1 MRFNGARFGGL
12 LTASLLTAGLMTL
25 LITLLS
31 LPVSP
36 LWPVLLGV
44 LAAATVCLMDGTRLS
59 WLPDAAWMAG
69 CLLTVLALLKSVT
82 NGLAQ
87 LLDAAVQTWQ
97 QLHARNYTSF
107 LAQEDG
113 NTGLTVVLCLLGV
126 VCGLWSIRYVRQP
139 NGLRFW
145 PMALVLAAAA
155 VLFAP
160 LTAVWWLLLAALT
173 LLLLYAV
180 RFGGRHAS
188 SAPLRA
194 WLRPAA
200 LLLACVTAL
209 GCWNGDA
216 AHPAAV
222 DTAARWT
229 AARADTLRYGS
240 NAAAGL
246 PEGDMTGIGPRRTT
260 EDTML
265 EITMTQPTSYY
276 LRGFVGETYANSRW
290 TVLDSKTLS
299 EDADTFYWLH
309 QDGFYAQSQLT
320 TAAQAGVPDALR
332 YDNTVTVQNVGA
344 SGKYLYVPYELLT
357 DSNVLDAA
365 QIGDR
370 TLLAS
375 GLRGQR
381 SYSFHASDNIITQYQ
396 RLTAALAEETEQTDA
411 FLNTEAAYNRF
422 VYDHYTD
429 IPDDI
434 RGFLEEKLGGYEKDE
449 GQVHFDYRR
458 AKQNILFYLTTYIT
472 YEENVLPITGGDFA
486 LTFLDGTQ
494 TGYDVHYATAAALMF
509 RYYGIPARYVEGFL
523 VTKDDAAHM
532 TAGQTLPVD
541 GSRAHAWVEY
551 YQDGLGW
558 LPFEVTPPYFSA
570 MEKAERYQSISG
582 LVGQAS
588 LEDTPEQPDDTD
600 ARGPRDGGTAGALAE
615 AWHDRAAGAAGITGR
630 GAGGGAAGPYPAG
643 AAADTAAES
652 VVFRRGRGGRHRH
665 HLPLYDG
672 CAPCPGHG
680 GAELPAGGLCG
691 LYGSGPAGG
700 LPAGGPTVAGGPL
713 PGPAHDGGAAP
724 SGAAAEGGDL
734 AAHLAQRGAKA
745 ASAPEIRGIPV
756 RRGADETE
764 YSGPAAGSAGA
775 AARLRRAARAG
786 GPVADGL
793 PRDGGLS
800 PDAGR
805 PHGGLHRR

>member
-44 LAAATVCLMDGTRLS
+44 LAAATVCLTEGTRLS

-69 CLLTVLALLKSVT
+69 CLLTVLALPGTVT

-107 LAQEDG
+107 LAQDDG
-113 NTGLTVVLCLLGV
+113 AAGLTAVLCLLGV
-126 VCGLWSIRYVRQP
+126 VCGLWCMACVRRP
-139 NGLRFW
+139 SALRFW

-229 AARADTLRYGS
+229 AAQADILRYGS
-240 NAAAGL
+240 NAGL
-246 PEGDMTGIGPRRTT
+246 PEGDMTKVGPRQIS
-260 EDTML
+260 EDIML
-265 EITMTQPTSYY
+265 EVTMTQPTSYY

-290 TVLDSKTLS
+290 STLDSKTLS

-320 TAAQAGVPDALR
+320 TAAQAGVPDALG

-344 SGKYLYVPYELLT
+344 SGKYLYAPYELLA
-357 DSNVLDAA
+357 DSDVLDAA

-381 SYSFHASDNIITQYQ
+381 TYSFHASDNIITQYQ
-396 RLTAALAEETEQTDA
+396 RLAAALLEETEQTNA

-422 VYDHYTD
+422 AYDHYTD
-429 IPDDI
+429 IPDDV
-434 RGFLEEKLGGYEKDE
+434 RGFLEEKLGGYQKDE
-449 GQVHFDYRR
+449 GQVHFDYQR

-486 LTFLDGTQ
+486 LTFLDGIQ
-494 TGYDVHYATAAALMF
+494 SGYDVHYATAAALMF
-509 RYYGIPARYVEGFL
+509 RYYGIPARYVEGYL
-523 VTKDDAAHM
+523 VTKDDAAQM
-532 TAGQTLPVD
+532 KSGQTLNV
-541 GSRAHAWVEY
+541 GGNRAHAWVEY

-558 LPFEVTPPYFSA
+558 LPFEATPTYFSA
-570 MEKAERYQSISG
+570 MEKAEQYQNISG
-582 LVGQAS
+582 LVGQAPLDYTADNLDDAE
-588 LEDTPEQPDDTD
+588 LENPVTEALREFWLKHRLIILLTLAVLLAAGMVGLLVGWLIFERRRTKKRKEGFFGADAAASIDAIFRYMMDVLR
-600 ARGPRDGGTAGALAE
+600 ARGM
-615 AWHDRAAGAAGITGR
+615 AAKNC
-630 GAGGGAAGPYPAG
+630 PPA
-643 AAADTAAES
+643 DYVSYMDE
-652 VVFRRGRGGRHRH
+652 
-665 HLPLYDG
+665 
-672 CAPCPGHG
+672 
-680 GAELPAGGLCG
+680 
-691 LYGSGPAGG
+691 
-700 LPAGGPTVAGGPL
+700 
-713 PGPAHDGGAAP
+713 
-724 SGAAAEGGDL
+724 DL
-734 AAHLAQRGAKA
+734 R
-745 ASAPEIRGIPV
+745 E
-756 RRGADETE
+756 E
-764 YSGPAAGSAGA
+764 YLT
-775 AARLRRAARAG
+775 AARLWQEARFSGKPMEELQRRQVLRLKDEIWERTWHSASLKERLRLKY
-786 GPVADGL
+786 VEFL
-793 PRDGGLS
+793 
-800 PDAGR
+800 
-805 PHGGLHRR
+805 

>member
-44 LAAATVCLMDGTRLS
+44 LAAATVCLTEGTRLS

-69 CLLTVLALLKSVT
+69 CLLTVLALPGTVT

-107 LAQEDG
+107 LAQDDG
-113 NTGLTVVLCLLGV
+113 AAGLTAVLCLLGV
-126 VCGLWSIRYVRQP
+126 VCGLWCIHYVRQP
-139 NGLRFW
+139 SGLRFW
-145 PMALVLAAAA
+145 PLALVLAAAA

-229 AARADTLRYGS
+229 AARADILRYGS

-265 EITMTQPTSYY
+265 EVTMTQPISYY

-290 TVLDSKTLS
+290 STLDSKTLS

-320 TAAQAGVPDALR
+320 TAAQAGVPDALG

-344 SGKYLYVPYELLT
+344 SGKYLYAGGHHDPADLL
-357 DSNVLDAA
+357 LPP
-365 QIGDR
+365 
-370 TLLAS
+370 
-375 GLRGQR
+375 GLRGRDVCQ
-381 SYSFHASDNIITQYQ
+381 Q
-396 RLTAALAEETEQTDA
+396 
-411 FLNTEAAYNRF
+411 
-422 VYDHYTD
+422 
-429 IPDDI
+429 P
-434 RGFLEEKLGGYEKDE
+434 LE
-449 GQVHFDYRR
+449 H
-458 AKQNILFYLTTYIT
+458 
-472 YEENVLPITGGDFA
+472 
-486 LTFLDGTQ
+486 
-494 TGYDVHYATAAALMF
+494 
-509 RYYGIPARYVEGFL
+509 
-523 VTKDDAAHM
+523 
-532 TAGQTLPVD
+532 AGQ
-541 GSRAHAWVEY
+541 
-551 YQDGLGW
+551 QD
-558 LPFEVTPPYFSA
+558 S
-570 MEKAERYQSISG
+570 Q
-582 LVGQAS
+582 
-588 LEDTPEQPDDTD
+588 
-600 ARGPRDGGTAGALAE
+600 
-615 AWHDRAAGAAGITGR
+615 
-630 GAGGGAAGPYPAG
+630 
-643 AAADTAAES
+643 
-652 VVFRRGRGGRHRH
+652 
-665 HLPLYDG
+665 
-672 CAPCPGHG
+672 
-680 GAELPAGGLCG
+680 
-691 LYGSGPAGG
+691 
-700 LPAGGPTVAGGPL
+700 
-713 PGPAHDGGAAP
+713 
-724 SGAAAEGGDL
+724 
-734 AAHLAQRGAKA
+734 
-745 ASAPEIRGIPV
+745 
-756 RRGADETE
+756 
-764 YSGPAAGSAGA
+764 
-775 AARLRRAARAG
+775 
-786 GPVADGL
+786 
-793 PRDGGLS
+793 
-800 PDAGR
+800 
-805 PHGGLHRR
+805 

>member
-1 MRFNGARFGGL
+1 M
-12 LTASLLTAGLMTL
+12 
-25 LITLLS
+25 
-31 LPVSP
+31 
-36 LWPVLLGV
+36 
-44 LAAATVCLMDGTRLS
+44 
-59 WLPDAAWMAG
+59 
-69 CLLTVLALLKSVT
+69 
-82 NGLAQ
+82 
-87 LLDAAVQTWQ
+87 
-97 QLHARNYTSF
+97 
-107 LAQEDG
+107 
-113 NTGLTVVLCLLGV
+113 
-126 VCGLWSIRYVRQP
+126 
-139 NGLRFW
+139 
-145 PMALVLAAAA
+145 
-155 VLFAP
+155 LFAP

-229 AARADTLRYGS
+229 AARADILRYGS

-265 EITMTQPTSYY
+265 EVTMTQPISYY

-332 YDNTVTVQNVGA
+332 YDNTVTVQNIGA
-344 SGKYLYVPYELLT
+344 SGKYLYAPYELLA
-357 DSNVLDAA
+357 DSDVLDAA

-381 SYSFHASDNIITQYQ
+381 FYSFHASDNIITQYQ
-396 RLTAALAEETEQTDA
+396 RLAAALLEETEQTNA

-429 IPDDI
+429 IPDDV
-434 RGFLEEKLGGYEKDE
+434 RGFLEEKLGGYQKDE
-449 GQVHFDYRR
+449 GQVHFDYQR

-494 TGYDVHYATAAALMF
+494 SGYDVHYATAAALMF
-509 RYYGIPARYVEGFL
+509 RYYGIPARYVEGYL

-532 TAGQTLPVD
+532 KSGQTLDV
-541 GSRAHAWVEY
+541 GGNRAHAWVEY

-558 LPFEVTPPYFSA
+558 LPFEATPTYFSA
-570 MEKAERYQSISG
+570 MEKAEQYQNISG
-582 LVGQAS
+582 LVGQAPLDYTADNLDDAE
-588 LEDTPEQPDDTD
+588 LENPAAEALREFWLKHRLTILLTLAVLLAAGMVGLLIGWLIFERRRTKKRKEGFFGADAAASIDAIFRYMMDVLR
-600 ARGPRDGGTAGALAE
+600 ARGM
-615 AWHDRAAGAAGITGR
+615 AAKNC
-630 GAGGGAAGPYPAG
+630 PPADYVSYMDEDLREEYL
-643 AAADTAAES
+643 AAAKLWQEAR
-652 VVFRRGRGGRHRH
+652 FRGK
-665 HLPLYDG
+665 PMQ
-672 CAPCPGHG
+672 
-680 GAELPAGGLCG
+680 EL
-691 LYGSGPAGG
+691 
-700 LPAGGPTVAGGPL
+700 
-713 PGPAHDGGAAP
+713 
-724 SGAAAEGGDL
+724 
-734 AAHLAQRGAKA
+734 QRRRVLRLKDEIWERTWHS
-745 ASAPEIRGIPV
+745 ASLKE
-756 RRGADETE
+756 
-764 YSGPAAGSAGA
+764 
-775 AARLRRAARAG
+775 RLRLKY
-786 GPVADGL
+786 VEFL
-793 PRDGGLS
+793 
-800 PDAGR
+800 
-805 PHGGLHRR
+805 

>member
-44 LAAATVCLMDGTRLS
+44 LAAATVCLTEGARLS

-69 CLLTVLALLKSVT
+69 CLLTVLALPGTVT

-107 LAQEDG
+107 LAQDDG
-113 NTGLTVVLCLLGV
+113 AAGLTAVLCLLGV
-126 VCGLWSIRYVRQP
+126 VCGLWCMACVRRP
-139 NGLRFW
+139 SDLRFW

-229 AARADTLRYGS
+229 AAQADILRYGS

-260 EDTML
+260 EDAML
-265 EITMTQPTSYY
+265 EITMTQPISYY

-290 TVLDSKTLS
+290 STLDSKTLS

-320 TAAQAGVPDALR
+320 TAAQAGVPDALG

-344 SGKYLYVPYELLT
+344 SGKYLYAPYELLA
-357 DSNVLDAA
+357 DSDVLDAA

-381 SYSFHASDNIITQYQ
+381 TYSFHASDNIITQYQ
-396 RLTAALAEETEQTDA
+396 RLAAALLEETE
-411 FLNTEAAYNRF
+411 
-422 VYDHYTD
+422 
-429 IPDDI
+429 
-434 RGFLEEKLGGYEKDE
+434 
-449 GQVHFDYRR
+449 
-458 AKQNILFYLTTYIT
+458 
-472 YEENVLPITGGDFA
+472 
-486 LTFLDGTQ
+486 
-494 TGYDVHYATAAALMF
+494 
-509 RYYGIPARYVEGFL
+509 
-523 VTKDDAAHM
+523 
-532 TAGQTLPVD
+532 
-541 GSRAHAWVEY
+541 
-551 YQDGLGW
+551 
-558 LPFEVTPPYFSA
+558 
-570 MEKAERYQSISG
+570 
-582 LVGQAS
+582 
-588 LEDTPEQPDDTD
+588 
-600 ARGPRDGGTAGALAE
+600 
-615 AWHDRAAGAAGITGR
+615 
-630 GAGGGAAGPYPAG
+630 
-643 AAADTAAES
+643 
-652 VVFRRGRGGRHRH
+652 
-665 HLPLYDG
+665 
-672 CAPCPGHG
+672 
-680 GAELPAGGLCG
+680 
-691 LYGSGPAGG
+691 
-700 LPAGGPTVAGGPL
+700 
-713 PGPAHDGGAAP
+713 
-724 SGAAAEGGDL
+724 
-734 AAHLAQRGAKA
+734 
-745 ASAPEIRGIPV
+745 
-756 RRGADETE
+756 
-764 YSGPAAGSAGA
+764 
-775 AARLRRAARAG
+775 
-786 GPVADGL
+786 
-793 PRDGGLS
+793 
-800 PDAGR
+800 
-805 PHGGLHRR
+805 

>member
-44 LAAATVCLMDGTRLS
+44 LAAATVCLTEGTRLS
-59 WLPDAAWMAG
+59 WLPDAAWMAA
-69 CLLTVLALLKSVT
+69 CLLTVLVLPGTVT

-113 NTGLTVVLCLLGV
+113 SVGLTAVLCLLGV
-126 VCGLWSIRYVRQP
+126 VCGLWCMACVRRP
-139 NGLRFW
+139 SDLRFW

-229 AARADTLRYGS
+229 AAQADILRYGS
-240 NAAAGL
+240 NAGL
-246 PEGDMTGIGPRRTT
+246 PEGDMTKVGPRQISG
-260 EDTML
+260 DTML
-265 EITMTQPTSYY
+265 EVTMTQPTSYY

-290 TVLDSKTLS
+290 STLDSKTLS

-332 YDNTVTVQNVGA
+332 YDNTVTVQNIGA
-344 SGKYLYVPYELLT
+344 SGKYLYAPYELLA
-357 DSNVLDAA
+357 DSDVLDAA

-381 SYSFHASDNIITQYQ
+381 FYSFHASDNIITQYQ
-396 RLTAALAEETEQTDA
+396 RLAAALLEETEQTNA

-422 VYDHYTD
+422 AYDHYTD

-434 RGFLEEKLGGYEKDE
+434 RGFLEEKLGGYQKDE
-449 GQVHFDYRR
+449 GQVHFDYQR

-494 TGYDVHYATAAALMF
+494 SGYDVHYATAAALMF
-509 RYYGIPARYVEGFL
+509 RYYGIPARYVEGYL
-523 VTKDDAAHM
+523 VTKDDAAQM
-532 TAGQTLPVD
+532 KSGQTLNV
-541 GSRAHAWVEY
+541 GGNRAHAWVEY

-558 LPFEVTPPYFSA
+558 LPFEATPTYFSA
-570 MEKAERYQSISG
+570 MEKAERYQNISG
-582 LVGQAS
+582 LVGQAPLDYTADNLDDAE
-588 LEDTPEQPDDTD
+588 LENPVTEALREFWLKHRLIILLTLAVLLAAGMVGLLVGWLIFERRRTKKRKEGFFGADAAASIDAIFRYMMDVLR
-600 ARGPRDGGTAGALAE
+600 ARGM
-615 AWHDRAAGAAGITGR
+615 AAKNC
-630 GAGGGAAGPYPAG
+630 PPA
-643 AAADTAAES
+643 DYVSYMDE
-652 VVFRRGRGGRHRH
+652 
-665 HLPLYDG
+665 
-672 CAPCPGHG
+672 
-680 GAELPAGGLCG
+680 
-691 LYGSGPAGG
+691 
-700 LPAGGPTVAGGPL
+700 
-713 PGPAHDGGAAP
+713 
-724 SGAAAEGGDL
+724 DL
-734 AAHLAQRGAKA
+734 R
-745 ASAPEIRGIPV
+745 E
-756 RRGADETE
+756 E
-764 YSGPAAGSAGA
+764 YLA
-775 AARLRRAARAG
+775 AARLWQEARFSGKPMEELQRRQVLRLKDEIWERTWHSASLKERLRLKY
-786 GPVADGL
+786 VEFL
-793 PRDGGLS
+793 
-800 PDAGR
+800 
-805 PHGGLHRR
+805 

>member
-12 LTASLLTAGLMTL
+12 LNASLLTAGLMTL

-44 LAAATVCLMDGTRLS
+44 LAAATVCLTEGTRLS

-69 CLLTVLALLKSVT
+69 CLLTVLALPGTVT

-113 NTGLTVVLCLLGV
+113 SVGLTAVLCLLGV
-126 VCGLWSIRYVRQP
+126 VCGLWCMACVRRP
-139 NGLRFW
+139 SDLRFW

-229 AARADTLRYGS
+229 AAQADILRYGS
-240 NAAAGL
+240 NAGL
-246 PEGDMTGIGPRRTT
+246 PEGDMTKVGPRQISG
-260 EDTML
+260 DTML
-265 EITMTQPTSYY
+265 EVTMTQPTSYY

-290 TVLDSKTLS
+290 STLDSKTLS

-332 YDNTVTVQNVGA
+332 YDNTVTVQNIGA
-344 SGKYLYVPYELLT
+344 SGKYLYAPYELLA
-357 DSNVLDAA
+357 DSDVLDAA

-381 SYSFHASDNIITQYQ
+381 FYSFHASDNIITQYQ
-396 RLTAALAEETEQTDA
+396 RLAAALLEETEQTNA

-422 VYDHYTD
+422 AYDHYTD

-434 RGFLEEKLGGYEKDE
+434 RGFLEEKLGGYQKDE
-449 GQVHFDYRR
+449 GQVHFDYQR

-494 TGYDVHYATAAALMF
+494 SGYDVHYATAAALMF
-509 RYYGIPARYVEGFL
+509 RYYGIPARYVEGYL
-523 VTKDDAAHM
+523 VTKDDAAQM
-532 TAGQTLPVD
+532 KSGQTLNV
-541 GSRAHAWVEY
+541 GGNRAHAWVEY

-558 LPFEVTPPYFSA
+558 LPFEATPTYFSA
-570 MEKAERYQSISG
+570 MEKAERYQNISG
-582 LVGQAS
+582 LVGQAPLDYTADNLDDAE
-588 LEDTPEQPDDTD
+588 LENPVTEALREFWLKHRLIILLTLAVLLAAGMVGLLVGWLIFERRRTKKRKEGFFGADAAASIDAIFRYMMDVLR
-600 ARGPRDGGTAGALAE
+600 ARGM
-615 AWHDRAAGAAGITGR
+615 AAKNC
-630 GAGGGAAGPYPAG
+630 PPA
-643 AAADTAAES
+643 DYVSYMDE
-652 VVFRRGRGGRHRH
+652 
-665 HLPLYDG
+665 
-672 CAPCPGHG
+672 
-680 GAELPAGGLCG
+680 
-691 LYGSGPAGG
+691 
-700 LPAGGPTVAGGPL
+700 
-713 PGPAHDGGAAP
+713 
-724 SGAAAEGGDL
+724 DL
-734 AAHLAQRGAKA
+734 R
-745 ASAPEIRGIPV
+745 E
-756 RRGADETE
+756 E
-764 YSGPAAGSAGA
+764 YLA
-775 AARLRRAARAG
+775 AARLWQEARFSGKPMEELQRRQVLRLKDEIWERTWHSASLKERLRLKY
-786 GPVADGL
+786 VEFL
-793 PRDGGLS
+793 
-800 PDAGR
+800 
-805 PHGGLHRR
+805 

>member
-12 LTASLLTAGLMTL
+12 LTASLLTAGLVTL

-44 LAAATVCLMDGTRLS
+44 LAAATVCLTEGTRLS

-69 CLLTVLALLKSVT
+69 CLLTVLALPGTVT

-107 LAQEDG
+107 LAQDDG
-113 NTGLTVVLCLLGV
+113 AAGLTAVLCLLGV
-126 VCGLWSIRYVRQP
+126 LCGLWSIHYVRQP
-139 NGLRFW
+139 SGLRFW
-145 PMALVLAAAA
+145 PLALVLAAAA

-229 AARADTLRYGS
+229 AARADILRYGS

-265 EITMTQPTSYY
+265 EVTMTQPISYY
-276 LRGFVGETYANSRW
+276 LRGFVGEAYANSRW
-290 TVLDSKTLS
+290 STLDSKTLS

-320 TAAQAGVPDALR
+320 TAAQAGVPDALG

-344 SGKYLYVPYELLT
+344 SGKYLYAPYELLA
-357 DSNVLDAA
+357 DSDVLDAA

-381 SYSFHASDNIITQYQ
+381 TYSFHASDNIITQYQ
-396 RLTAALAEETEQTDA
+396 RLAAALLEETEQTNA

-434 RGFLEEKLGGYEKDE
+434 RGFLEEKLGGYQKDE

-570 MEKAERYQSISG
+570 MEKAEQYQSISG
-582 LVGQAS
+582 LVGQAP

-600 ARGPRDGGTAGALAE
+600 ARDPVTEALRELWLKHGMTVLLVLLVSLAVVLAAVLLGRILRERRRTRQRKASFFGA
-615 AWHDRAAGAAGITGR
+615 D
-630 GAGGGAAGPYPAG
+630 
-643 AAADTAAES
+643 AAAAIDAIFRYTMDVLRARGMAA
-652 VVFRRGRGGRHRH
+652 RN
-665 HLPLYDG
+665 
-672 CAPCPGHG
+672 CPP
-680 GAELPAGGLCG
+680 ED
-691 LYGSGPAGG
+691 Y
-700 LPAGGPTVAGGPL
+700 VAYM
-713 PGPAHDGGAAP
+713 DQ
-724 SGAAAEGGDL
+724 DL
-734 AAHLAQRGAKA
+734 REDYLL
-745 ASAPEIRGIPV
+745 
-756 RRGADETE
+756 
-764 YSGPAAGSAGA
+764 
-775 AARLRRAARAG
+775 AARLWQEARF
-786 GPVADGL
+786 
-793 PRDGGLS
+793 R
-800 PDAGR
+800 GR
-805 PHGGLHRR
+805 PMTEEQRRRVLRLKDEIWRRTWHNARLRQRLRLKYVEFL

>member
-44 LAAATVCLMDGTRLS
+44 LAAATVCLTEGTRLS

-69 CLLTVLALLKSVT
+69 CLLTVLALPGTVT

-97 QLHARNYTSF
+97 QLHARNYISF
-107 LAQEDG
+107 LAQDDG
-113 NTGLTVVLCLLGV
+113 AAGLTAVLCLLGV
-126 VCGLWSIRYVRQP
+126 VCGLWCMACVRRP
-139 NGLRFW
+139 SDLRFW

-229 AARADTLRYGS
+229 AAQADILRYGS
-240 NAAAGL
+240 NAGL
-246 PEGDMTGIGPRRTT
+246 PEGDMTKVGPRQISG
-260 EDTML
+260 DTML
-265 EITMTQPTSYY
+265 EVTMTQPTSYY

-290 TVLDSKTLS
+290 STLDSKTLS

-332 YDNTVTVQNVGA
+332 YDNTVTVQNIGA
-344 SGKYLYVPYELLT
+344 SGKYLYAPYELLA
-357 DSNVLDAA
+357 DSDVLDAA

-381 SYSFHASDNIITQYQ
+381 FYSFHASDNIITQYQ
-396 RLTAALAEETEQTDA
+396 RLAAALLEETEQTNA

-422 VYDHYTD
+422 AYDHYTD

-434 RGFLEEKLGGYEKDE
+434 RGFLEEKLGGYQKDE
-449 GQVHFDYRR
+449 GQVHFDYQR

-494 TGYDVHYATAAALMF
+494 SGYDVHYATAAALMF
-509 RYYGIPARYVEGFL
+509 RYYL
-523 VTKDDAAHM
+523 VTKDDAAQM
-532 TAGQTLPVD
+532 KSGQTLNV
-541 GSRAHAWVEY
+541 GGNRAHAWVEY

-558 LPFEVTPPYFSA
+558 LPFEATPTYFSA
-570 MEKAERYQSISG
+570 MEKAERYQNISG
-582 LVGQAS
+582 LVGQAPLDYTADNLDDAE
-588 LEDTPEQPDDTD
+588 LENPVTEALREFWLKHRLIILLTLAVLLAAGMVGLLVGWLIFERRRTKKRKEGFFGADAAASIDAIFRYMMDVLR
-600 ARGPRDGGTAGALAE
+600 ARGM
-615 AWHDRAAGAAGITGR
+615 AAKNC
-630 GAGGGAAGPYPAG
+630 PPA
-643 AAADTAAES
+643 DYVSYMDE
-652 VVFRRGRGGRHRH
+652 
-665 HLPLYDG
+665 
-672 CAPCPGHG
+672 
-680 GAELPAGGLCG
+680 
-691 LYGSGPAGG
+691 
-700 LPAGGPTVAGGPL
+700 
-713 PGPAHDGGAAP
+713 
-724 SGAAAEGGDL
+724 DL
-734 AAHLAQRGAKA
+734 R
-745 ASAPEIRGIPV
+745 E
-756 RRGADETE
+756 E
-764 YSGPAAGSAGA
+764 YLA
-775 AARLRRAARAG
+775 AARLWQEARFSGKPMEELQRRQVLRLKDEIWERTWHSASLKERLRLKY
-786 GPVADGL
+786 VEFL
-793 PRDGGLS
+793 
-800 PDAGR
+800 
-805 PHGGLHRR
+805 

>member
-44 LAAATVCLMDGTRLS
+44 LAAATVCLTEGTRLS

-69 CLLTVLALLKSVT
+69 CLLTVLALPGTVT

-107 LAQEDG
+107 LAQDDG
-113 NTGLTVVLCLLGV
+113 AAGLTAVLCLLGV
-126 VCGLWSIRYVRQP
+126 VCGLWCMACVRRLSD
-139 NGLRFW
+139 LRFW

-229 AARADTLRYGS
+229 AAQADILRYGS
-240 NAAAGL
+240 NAGL
-246 PEGDMTGIGPRRTT
+246 PEGDMTKVGPRRTT

-265 EITMTQPTSYY
+265 EVTMTQPTSYY
-276 LRGFVGETYANSRW
+276 LRGFVGEAYANSRW
-290 TVLDSKTLS
+290 STLDSKTLS
-299 EDADTFYWLH
+299 EAADTFYWLH

-320 TAAQAGVPDALR
+320 TAAQAGVPDALG

-344 SGKYLYVPYELLT
+344 SGKYLYAPYELLA
-357 DSNVLDAA
+357 DSDVLDAA

-381 SYSFHASDNIITQYQ
+381 TYSFHASDNIITQYQ
-396 RLTAALAEETEQTDA
+396 RLAAALLEETEQTNT

-422 VYDHYTD
+422 AYDHYTD
-429 IPDDI
+429 IPDDV
-434 RGFLEEKLGGYEKDE
+434 RGFLEEKLGGYQKDE
-449 GQVHFDYRR
+449 GQVHFDYQR

-494 TGYDVHYATAAALMF
+494 SGYDVHYATAAALMF
-509 RYYGIPARYVEGFL
+509 RYYGIPARYVEGYL
-523 VTKDDAAHM
+523 VTKDDAAQM
-532 TAGQTLPVD
+532 KSGQTLNV
-541 GSRAHAWVEY
+541 GGNRAHAWVEY

-558 LPFEVTPPYFSA
+558 LPFEATPTYFSA
-570 MEKAERYQSISG
+570 MEKAEQYQNISG
-582 LVGQAS
+582 LVGQAPLDYTADNLDDAE
-588 LEDTPEQPDDTD
+588 LENPVTEALREFWLKHRLIILLTLAVLLAAGMVGLLVGWLIFERRRTKKRKEGFFGADAAASIDAIFRYMMDVLR
-600 ARGPRDGGTAGALAE
+600 ARGM
-615 AWHDRAAGAAGITGR
+615 AAKNC
-630 GAGGGAAGPYPAG
+630 PPA
-643 AAADTAAES
+643 DYVSYMDE
-652 VVFRRGRGGRHRH
+652 
-665 HLPLYDG
+665 
-672 CAPCPGHG
+672 
-680 GAELPAGGLCG
+680 
-691 LYGSGPAGG
+691 
-700 LPAGGPTVAGGPL
+700 
-713 PGPAHDGGAAP
+713 
-724 SGAAAEGGDL
+724 DL
-734 AAHLAQRGAKA
+734 R
-745 ASAPEIRGIPV
+745 E
-756 RRGADETE
+756 E
-764 YSGPAAGSAGA
+764 YLT
-775 AARLRRAARAG
+775 AARLWQEARFSGKPMEELQRRQVLRLKDEIWERTWHSASLKERLRLKY
-786 GPVADGL
+786 VEFL
-793 PRDGGLS
+793 
-800 PDAGR
+800 
-805 PHGGLHRR
+805 

>member
-44 LAAATVCLMDGTRLS
+44 LAAATVCLTEGTRLS

-69 CLLTVLALLKSVT
+69 CLLTVLALPGTVT

-107 LAQEDG
+107 LAQDDG
-113 NTGLTVVLCLLGV
+113 AVGLTAVLCLLGV
-126 VCGLWSIRYVRQP
+126 VCGLWSIHYVRQP
-139 NGLRFW
+139 SGLRFW
-145 PMALVLAAAA
+145 PLAVILAAAA
-155 VLFAP
+155 MLFAP
-160 LTAVWWLLLAALT
+160 MVSVWWLLLAALT
-173 LLLLYAV
+173 VLLLYAAH
-180 RFGGRHAS
+180 FGGGKQYS
-188 SAPLRA
+188 SAALRTWGRLA
-194 WLRPAA
+194 AVLLVCVTVLGGWNQDAARPAA
-200 LLLACVTAL
+200 VETATN
-209 GCWNGDA
+209 WA
-216 AHPAAV
+216 AEQV
-222 DTAARWT
+222 
-229 AARADTLRYGS
+229 DTLRYGS
-240 NAAAGL
+240 SAGL
-246 PEGDMTGIGPRRTT
+246 PEGDMTKAGPRQLSG
-260 EDTML
+260 DTVL
-265 EITMTQPTSYY
+265 EVTMTQPTSYY
-276 LRGFVGETYANSRW
+276 LRGFVGEAYANSRW
-290 TVLDSKTLS
+290 STLDSKTLS
-299 EDADTFYWLH
+299 EAADTFYWLH

-344 SGKYLYVPYELLT
+344 SGKYLYAPYELLVGS
-357 DSNVLDAA
+357 DVLDAA

-381 SYSFHASDNIITQYQ
+381 TYSFHASDNIITQYQ
-396 RLTAALAEETEQTDA
+396 RLAAALLEETEQTNA

-422 VYDHYTD
+422 AYDHYTD
-429 IPDDI
+429 IPDDV
-434 RGFLEEKLGGYEKDE
+434 RGFLEEKLGGYQKDE
-449 GQVHFDYRR
+449 GQVHFDYQR

-494 TGYDVHYATAAALMF
+494 SGYDVHYATAAALMF

-570 MEKAERYQSISG
+570 MEKAEQYQSISG
-582 LVGQAS
+582 LVGQAP

-600 ARGPRDGGTAGALAE
+600 ARDPVTEALRELWLKHGMTVLLVLLVSLAVVLAAVLLGRILRERRRTRQRKASFFGA
-615 AWHDRAAGAAGITGR
+615 D
-630 GAGGGAAGPYPAG
+630 
-643 AAADTAAES
+643 AAAAIDAIFRYTMDVLRARGMAA
-652 VVFRRGRGGRHRH
+652 RN
-665 HLPLYDG
+665 
-672 CAPCPGHG
+672 CPP
-680 GAELPAGGLCG
+680 ED
-691 LYGSGPAGG
+691 Y
-700 LPAGGPTVAGGPL
+700 VAYM
-713 PGPAHDGGAAP
+713 DQ
-724 SGAAAEGGDL
+724 DL
-734 AAHLAQRGAKA
+734 REDYLQ
-745 ASAPEIRGIPV
+745 
-756 RRGADETE
+756 
-764 YSGPAAGSAGA
+764 
-775 AARLRRAARAG
+775 AARLWQEARF
-786 GPVADGL
+786 
-793 PRDGGLS
+793 R
-800 PDAGR
+800 GR
-805 PHGGLHRR
+805 PMTEGQRRRVLRLKDEIWRRTWHNAGLRQRLRLKYVEFL

>member
-44 LAAATVCLMDGTRLS
+44 LAAATVCLTEGTRLS

-69 CLLTVLALLKSVT
+69 CLLTVLALPGTVT

-107 LAQEDG
+107 LAQDDG
-113 NTGLTVVLCLLGV
+113 AVGLTAVLCLLGV
-126 VCGLWSIRYVRQP
+126 LCGLWSIHYVRQP
-139 NGLRFW
+139 SGLRFW
-145 PMALVLAAAA
+145 PLAVILAAAA

-229 AARADTLRYGS
+229 AARADILRYGS

-265 EITMTQPTSYY
+265 EVTMTQPISYY

-290 TVLDSKTLS
+290 STLDSKTLS
-299 EDADTFYWLH
+299 EAADTFYWLH

-320 TAAQAGVPDALR
+320 TAAQAGVSDVLR

-344 SGKYLYVPYELLT
+344 SGKYLYAPYELLA
-357 DSNVLDAA
+357 DSDVLDAA

-396 RLTAALAEETEQTDA
+396 RLAAALLEETEQTNA

-434 RGFLEEKLGGYEKDE
+434 RGFLEEKLGGYQKDE
-449 GQVHFDYRR
+449 GQVHFDYQR

-494 TGYDVHYATAAALMF
+494 SGYDVHYATAAALMF
-509 RYYGIPARYVEGFL
+509 RYYGIPARYVEGYL
-523 VTKDDAAHM
+523 VTKDDAAQM
-532 TAGQTLPVD
+532 KSGQTLNV
-541 GSRAHAWVEY
+541 GGNRAHAWVEY

-558 LPFEVTPPYFSA
+558 LPFEATPTYFSA
-570 MEKAERYQSISG
+570 MEKAEQYQNISG
-582 LVGQAS
+582 LVGQAPLDYTADNLDDAE
-588 LEDTPEQPDDTD
+588 LENPVTEALREFWLKHRLIILLTLAVLLAAGMVGLLIGWLIFERRRTKKRKEGFFGADAAASIDAIFRYMMDVLR
-600 ARGPRDGGTAGALAE
+600 ARGM
-615 AWHDRAAGAAGITGR
+615 AAKNC
-630 GAGGGAAGPYPAG
+630 PPA
-643 AAADTAAES
+643 DYVSYMDE
-652 VVFRRGRGGRHRH
+652 
-665 HLPLYDG
+665 
-672 CAPCPGHG
+672 
-680 GAELPAGGLCG
+680 
-691 LYGSGPAGG
+691 
-700 LPAGGPTVAGGPL
+700 
-713 PGPAHDGGAAP
+713 
-724 SGAAAEGGDL
+724 DL
-734 AAHLAQRGAKA
+734 R
-745 ASAPEIRGIPV
+745 E
-756 RRGADETE
+756 E
-764 YSGPAAGSAGA
+764 YLT
-775 AARLRRAARAG
+775 AARLWQEARFSGKPMEELQRRQVLRLKDEIWERTWHSASLKERLRLKY
-786 GPVADGL
+786 VEFL
-793 PRDGGLS
+793 
-800 PDAGR
+800 
-805 PHGGLHRR
+805 

>member
-44 LAAATVCLMDGTRLS
+44 LAAATVCLTEGTRLS

-69 CLLTVLALLKSVT
+69 CLLTVLALPGTVT

-107 LAQEDG
+107 LAQDDG
-113 NTGLTVVLCLLGV
+113 AAGLTAVLCLLGV
-126 VCGLWSIRYVRQP
+126 VCGLWCMACVRRP
-139 NGLRFW
+139 SDLRFW

-229 AARADTLRYGS
+229 AAQADILRYGS
-240 NAAAGL
+240 NAGL
-246 PEGDMTGIGPRRTT
+246 PEGDMTKVGPRRTT

-265 EITMTQPTSYY
+265 EVTMTQPTSYY
-276 LRGFVGETYANSRW
+276 LRGFVGEAYANSRW
-290 TVLDSKTLS
+290 STLDSKTLS

-320 TAAQAGVPDALR
+320 TAAQAGVPDVLR

-344 SGKYLYVPYELLT
+344 SGKYLYAPYELLA
-357 DSNVLDAA
+357 DSDVLDAA

-381 SYSFHASDNIITQYQ
+381 TYSFHASDNIITQYQ
-396 RLTAALAEETEQTDA
+396 RLAAALLEETEQTNA

-422 VYDHYTD
+422 AYDHYTD
-429 IPDDI
+429 IPGDV
-434 RGFLEEKLGGYEKDE
+434 RGFLEEKLGGYQKDE
-449 GQVHFDYRR
+449 GQVHFDYQR

-494 TGYDVHYATAAALMF
+494 SGYDVHYATAAALMF
-509 RYYGIPARYVEGFL
+509 RYYGIPARYVEGYL
-523 VTKDDAAHM
+523 VTKDDAAQM
-532 TAGQTLPVD
+532 KSGQTLNV
-541 GSRAHAWVEY
+541 GGNRAHAWVEY

-558 LPFEVTPPYFSA
+558 LPFEATPTYFSA
-570 MEKAERYQSISG
+570 MEKAEQYQNISG
-582 LVGQAS
+582 LVGQAPLDYTADNLDDAE
-588 LEDTPEQPDDTD
+588 LENPVTEALREFWLKHRLIILLTLAVLLAAGMVGLLIGWLIFERRRTKKRKEGFFGADAAASIDAIFRYMMDVLR
-600 ARGPRDGGTAGALAE
+600 ARGM
-615 AWHDRAAGAAGITGR
+615 AAKNC
-630 GAGGGAAGPYPAG
+630 PPA
-643 AAADTAAES
+643 DYVSYMDE
-652 VVFRRGRGGRHRH
+652 
-665 HLPLYDG
+665 
-672 CAPCPGHG
+672 
-680 GAELPAGGLCG
+680 
-691 LYGSGPAGG
+691 
-700 LPAGGPTVAGGPL
+700 
-713 PGPAHDGGAAP
+713 
-724 SGAAAEGGDL
+724 DL
-734 AAHLAQRGAKA
+734 R
-745 ASAPEIRGIPV
+745 E
-756 RRGADETE
+756 E
-764 YSGPAAGSAGA
+764 YLA
-775 AARLRRAARAG
+775 AARLWQEARFSGKPMEELQRRQVLRLKDEIWERTWHSASLKERLRLKY
-786 GPVADGL
+786 VEFL
-793 PRDGGLS
+793 
-800 PDAGR
+800 
-805 PHGGLHRR
+805 

>member
-44 LAAATVCLMDGTRLS
+44 LAAATVCLTEGTRLS

-69 CLLTVLALLKSVT
+69 CLLTVLALPGTVT

-107 LAQEDG
+107 LAQDDG
-113 NTGLTVVLCLLGV
+113 AAGLTAVLCMLGV
-126 VCGLWSIRYVRQP
+126 VCGLWCMACVRRP
-139 NGLRFW
+139 SDLRFW

-229 AARADTLRYGS
+229 AAQADILRYGS
-240 NAAAGL
+240 NAGL
-246 PEGDMTGIGPRRTT
+246 PEGDMTKAGPRQLS
-260 EDTML
+260 EDTVL
-265 EITMTQPTSYY
+265 EVTMTQPTSYY

-320 TAAQAGVPDALR
+320 TAAQAGVSDVLR

-344 SGKYLYVPYELLT
+344 SGKYLYAPYELLA
-357 DSNVLDAA
+357 DSDVLDAA

-396 RLTAALAEETEQTDA
+396 RLAAALLEETEQTNA

-422 VYDHYTD
+422 AYDHYTD
-429 IPDDI
+429 IPDDV
-434 RGFLEEKLGGYEKDE
+434 RGFLEEKLGGYQKDE
-449 GQVHFDYRR
+449 GQVHFDYQR

-494 TGYDVHYATAAALMF
+494 SGYDVHYATAAALMF
-509 RYYGIPARYVEGFL
+509 RYYGIPARYVEGYL
-523 VTKDDAAHM
+523 VTKDDAAQM
-532 TAGQTLPVD
+532 KSGQTLNV
-541 GSRAHAWVEY
+541 GGNRAHAWVEY

-558 LPFEVTPPYFSA
+558 LPFETTPTYFSA
-570 MEKAERYQSISG
+570 MEKVEQYQNISG
-582 LVGQAS
+582 LVGQAPLDYTADNLDDAE
-588 LEDTPEQPDDTD
+588 LENPVTEALREFWLKHRLIILLTLAVLLAAGMVGLLVGWLIFERRRTKKRKEGFFGADVAVSIDAIFRYMMDVLR
-600 ARGPRDGGTAGALAE
+600 ARGM
-615 AWHDRAAGAAGITGR
+615 AAKNC
-630 GAGGGAAGPYPAG
+630 PPADYVSYMDEDLREEYL
-643 AAADTAAES
+643 AAAKLWQEARFSGRPMQELQ
-652 VVFRRGRGGRHRH
+652 RRQVLRLKDEIWERTWH
-665 HLPLYDG
+665 
-672 CAPCPGHG
+672 
-680 GAELPAGGLCG
+680 
-691 LYGSGPAGG
+691 S
-700 LPAGGPTVAGGPL
+700 
-713 PGPAHDGGAAP
+713 
-724 SGAAAEGGDL
+724 
-734 AAHLAQRGAKA
+734 
-745 ASAPEIRGIPV
+745 ASLKE
-756 RRGADETE
+756 
-764 YSGPAAGSAGA
+764 
-775 AARLRRAARAG
+775 RLRLKY
-786 GPVADGL
+786 VEFL
-793 PRDGGLS
+793 
-800 PDAGR
+800 
-805 PHGGLHRR
+805 